1 MGHTRGTFRS
11 RPYARERYV
20 RNPARLPSSRL
31 AILLLRSRAG
41 DALDLR
47 RRLAGL
53 FGDLAVLLD
62 EKTVGRLVAVDAAGE
77 RARHLA
83 VRALRAVLIDDVEH
97 HEFGVQSGFSR
108 HGRAPVSCLRPPE
121 TWPTQKRKCRRQCG
135 AGPCA
140 SIGQTDCRLVAADLP
155 LRRSASM
162 SKVSFCPSARPRMPA
177 RSTAEM

>member
-108 HGRAPVSCLRPPE
+108 HGRAPVSCLRPPG
-121 TWPTQKRKCRRQCG
+121 PIRRQKLGPPRNENAGANAAPALAHRSVRPIAGWSRRTCRCG
-135 AGPCA
+135 G
-140 SIGQTDCRLVAADLP
+140 
-155 LRRSASM
+155 
-162 SKVSFCPSARPRMPA
+162 RP
-177 RSTAEM
+177 